1 MQPKTNIDSLI
12 EVILKSYPHLTSYSP
27 TNNSLISFEAL
38 GGYGFDV
45 GVSVG
50 KIFGTTFA
58 EQSDPHNISLIYLFD
73 GDETWIINGKETF
86 ELNKQ
91 NLLFVGQ
98 HHKATCLQH
107 NPIWAFAVG
116 IKGLRLEKDL
126 KNLLGQF
133 DADWLSRSFI
143 YSIREDTETYD
154 FIRSI
159 YLSTILSGDGGI
171 DSRRAD
177 EIVRFVSRLLINHY
191 KSHASLLE
199 RKIDE
204 LSLDNLRDYMRSR
217 ITEGL
222 SSTDLEDRLGV
233 GIRSIQKQ
241 FKSRFGMSPF
251 QWLKEER
258 LLYAHFLLNS
268 GKALSVVDA
277 ATASGHHHLGRFS
290 VDFRSRFGVNPS
302 SLVVK

>member
-27 TNNSLISFEAL
+27 TDNSMIRFEAT
-38 GGYGFDV
+38 GSYGFDV

-50 KIFGTTFA
+50 KIFGSTYA
-58 EQSDPHNISLIYLFD
+58 EQSDPHNISLVYLFH
-73 GDETWIINGKETF
+73 GDETWVINGNEKF
-86 ELNKQ
+86 QLNKE
-91 NLLFVGQ
+91 NLLFVGR

-107 NPIWAFAVG
+107 NSIWAFAVG
-116 IKGLRLEKDL
+116 IKSHRLEKDL
-126 KNLLGQF
+126 NTLIGQF
-133 DADWLSRSFI
+133 DTDWLSRSFSHFI
-143 YSIREDTETYD
+143 KGDPETRD
-154 FIRSI
+154 FIESI
-159 YLSTILSGDGGI
+159 YLSTILSSNGGI

-191 KSHASLLE
+191 KSHAFLLE

-217 ITEGL
+217 ISDDL

-241 FKSRFGMSPF
+241 FKNRFGASPF

-258 LLYAHFLLNS
+258 LLYAHFLLKS
-268 GKALSVVDA
+268 GQALSVMDA
-277 ATASGHHHLGRFS
+277 AIMSGHHHLGRFS
-290 VDFRSRFGVNPS
+290 VDFRGRFGIKPS
-302 SLVVK
+302 SLVTK